1 MPIHDWTRVR
11 AGIFHDFHLTWI
23 GLLKVAL
30 NDLLPG
36 DYYALAEARAGN
48 VEPDILTLSASDDSS
63 DSNSNGHYTPP
74 SGDDRGGL
82 AVAEMPPRLAFEEEL
97 SEAAVVV
104 QKQRRIAVR
113 HVSGDRVVAFLEI
126 VSPGN
131 KDGRTAV
138 EQFVDEAVSALG
150 AGLHFTGVDLIPP
163 GPHDPSGLH
172 AAIWADMG
180 GTARPSP
187 PDRPLTLW
195 AYRVDGLPTAYVE
208 PTAVGLQ
215 PVDVPLFFT
224 PDRYVNVPLAD
235 TYAAAYNGVPK
246 RWRRVIEGEA

>member
-1 MPIHDWTRVR
+1 MR

-36 DYYALAEARAGN
+36 DYYYALAEASAGN
-48 VEPDILTLSASDDSS
+48 VEPDVLTLSGSGDSS
-63 DSNSNGHYTPP
+63 GANSNGNYTPP
-74 SGDDRGGL
+74 SGDGQGGL

-104 QKQRRIAVR
+104 QKQRRIAIR

-131 KDGRTAV
+131 KDAEPAV
-138 EQFVDEAVSALG
+138 GQFVDKTVAALQRG
-150 AGLHFTGVDLIPP
+150 IHFTAVDLIPP
-163 GPHDPSGLH
+163 GPHDPRGLH

-195 AYRVDGLPTAYVE
+195 AYRVAGLPTAYVE
-208 PTAVGLQ
+208 PTAVGLE

-224 PDRYVNVPLAD
+224 PNRYVNVPLVD
-235 TYAAAYNGVPK
+235 TYAAAYNGVPR
-246 RWRRVIEGEA
+246 RWRRVIEGEADAVD